1 MVHQETSLALHTT
14 HSPKFLGLQQGMGFW
29 NESNLGKGVII
40 GVLDT
45 AITPHHPSFS
55 DQGMPPPPA
64 KWKGKC
70 EFKGMACNNKLIGA
84 RTFKKLNRGKVVSHS
99 NPPLDEQGHGTHVSS
114 TAAGNFVEGAN
125 VLGNAKGTAAG
136 RAPLAH
142 LAMYKVCSKEGCAVS
157 ALLAAFDTAIED
169 GVDILSISLSV
180 GGGPVQY
187 FFNDVIAIGAFR
199 AIQRGIFVSCSAG
212 NIGPLNH
219 TVANTAPWVLT
230 VGSSTTDRS
239 IRVTA
244 RLGNGEEL
252 DGESLFQP
260 TNFNSASLPLVY
272 AGDIASTPFCN
283 LGTLNDVNVTGK
295 VVLCEGGGGQAGIVR
310 GEQVKKAGGSA
321 MILMND
327 ELDSFSILADE
338 HVLPAT
344 HVSNADGLKI
354 RAYINSTSKPV
365 ASVLFKGTV
374 TKKSAAPMVSS
385 SSSRGPSLASPG
397 ILKPDIIGP
406 GINILAAWPTVT
418 RESNGS
424 LNSTFFMLSGT
435 SMSCAHLS
443 GIAALLKSSHPDWSP
458 SAIKSAIFF

>member
-1 MVHQETSLALHTT
+1 
-14 HSPKFLGLQQGMGFW
+14 
-29 NESNLGKGVII
+29 
-40 GVLDT
+40 
-45 AITPHHPSFS
+45 
-55 DQGMPPPPA
+55 
-64 KWKGKC
+64 
-70 EFKGMACNNKLIGA
+70 
-84 RTFKKLNRGKVVSHS
+84 
-99 NPPLDEQGHGTHVSS
+99 
-114 TAAGNFVEGAN
+114 
-125 VLGNAKGTAAG
+125 
-136 RAPLAH
+136 
-142 LAMYKVCSKEGCAVS
+142 
-157 ALLAAFDTAIED
+157 
-169 GVDILSISLSV
+169 
-180 GGGPVQY
+180 
-187 FFNDVIAIGAFR
+187 
-199 AIQRGIFVSCSAG
+199 
-212 NIGPLNH
+212 
-219 TVANTAPWVLT
+219 
-230 VGSSTTDRS
+230 
-239 IRVTA
+239 
-244 RLGNGEEL
+244 
-252 DGESLFQP
+252 
-260 TNFNSASLPLVY
+260 
-272 AGDIASTPFCN
+272 
-283 LGTLNDVNVTGK
+283 
-295 VVLCEGGGGQAGIVR
+295 
-310 GEQVKKAGGSA
+310 